1 MNNRNMPFSLE
12 AEKSVLGASF
22 LSKFALQKICDELD
36 VDDFYL
42 ESHQKIF
49 KVLKDLNN
57 EGIPVDV
64 TILSDRLESAK
75 ELSQVGNLE
84 YLIELASFVPSTA
97 NVDYYINIVHEKS
110 VLRKLI
116 TAADEITNESYNK
129 DAAVNEILDD
139 AESKIFNVVQRR
151 KTSEFKNI
159 QDVVKKVESD
169 LEKLSEK
176 NSEITGLPTGFYEF
190 DKLTSG
196 LHENELTILAARP
209 GMGKTAFA
217 LNIATNVA
225 RSTNKNV
232 AIFNFEM
239 SAEQL
244 VNRMVSSIGK
254 INFSKFRNG
263 KFNNEDWEK
272 LSESISILDETNI
285 KIDDTPGSTISD
297 IRSKCR
303 RLASS
308 KEGLALVVI
317 DYLQLITGS
326 SKNQNNRQQ
335 EVSEISR
342 GLKMMAMEL
351 HVPVIAL
358 AQLSRSVEGRP
369 DKRPLMSD
377 LRESGSIEQDAD
389 MVGFLYRDDYY
400 NKEAMNNDTSITEFI
415 IGKNRNGPT
424 KTVEFV
430 FKGDIVTFLN
440 FEKRDLDENFES
452 NKE

>member
-1 MNNRNMPFSLE
+1 MNNRNVPYSLE
-12 AEKSVLGASF
+12 AEQSVLGSAF
-22 LSKFALQKICDELD
+22 LSKGALQKICDELTTE
-36 VDDFYL
+36 DFYL

-49 KVLKDLNN
+49 DVLKDLNS
-57 EGIPVDV
+57 EGIPVDI
-64 TILSDRLESAK
+64 TILTDRLESAK
-75 ELSQVGNLE
+75 ELSSVGNLE
-84 YLIELASFVPSTA
+84 YLVEIANFVPSA
-97 NVDYYINIVHEKS
+97 SNVDYYIKIVHDKS

-116 TAADEITNESYNK
+116 EASNEISNASYTS
-129 DAAVNEILDD
+129 DGPVNEILDE
-139 AESKIFNVVQRR
+139 AESKIFNVVQKR
-151 KTSEFKNI
+151 KTSEFRNI
-159 QDVVKKVESD
+159 QDVVFKAQSD
-169 LEKLSEK
+169 LEKLSENK
-176 NSEITGLPTGFYEF
+176 NEITGLSTGFYEF
-190 DKLTSG
+190 DRLTSG
-196 LHENELTILAARP
+196 LHEHELIILAARP

-225 RSTNKNV
+225 RGTKKNV

-244 VNRMVSSIGK
+244 VNRMFSSIGQ
-254 INFSKFRNG
+254 INFGKFRNG
-263 KFNNEDWEK
+263 NFDNEDWK
-272 LSESISILDETNI
+272 RLSESVSILADTNI

-308 KEGLALVVI
+308 SEGLALVVI

-326 SKNQNNRQQ
+326 AKNANNRQQ
-335 EVSEISR
+335 EVAEISR

-400 NKEAMNNDTSITEFI
+400 NKEAMNNDVSISEFI

-424 KTVEFV
+424 KTIEFL
-430 FKGDIVTFLN
+430 FKGSTVTFAN
-440 FEKRDLDENFES
+440 YQ
-452 NKE
+452 KEEGKE

>member
-1 MNNRNMPFSLE
+1 MNNKNIPYSLE
-12 AEKSVLGASF
+12 AEQSVLGSAF
-22 LSKFALQKICDELD
+22 LSKLALQKICDELD
-36 VDDFYL
+36 VEDFYL

-49 KVLKDLNN
+49 EVLKDLNS
-57 EGIPVDV
+57 EGIPVDI
-64 TILSDRLESAK
+64 TIITDRLESAK
-75 ELSQVGNLE
+75 ELSSVGNLE
-84 YLIELASFVPSTA
+84 YLIEIANFVPSA
-97 NVDYYINIVHEKS
+97 SNVDYYIKIVHDKS
-110 VLRKLI
+110 ILRKLI
-116 TAADEITNESYNK
+116 EASNEISVSSYTS
-129 DAAVNEILDD
+129 DGPVNEILDA
-139 AESKIFNVVQRR
+139 AESKIFNVVQKR
-151 KTSEFKNI
+151 KTGEFRNI
-159 QDVVKKVESD
+159 QDVVFKAQSD
-169 LEKLSEK
+169 LEILSENK
-176 NSEITGLPTGFYEF
+176 NEITGLSTGFYEF

-196 LHENELTILAARP
+196 LHENELIILAARP

-217 LNIATNVA
+217 LNIASNVA
-225 RSTNKNV
+225 RNTKKNV

-244 VNRMVSSIGK
+244 VNRMFSSIGQ
-254 INFSKFRNG
+254 INFGKFRNG
-263 KFNNEDWEK
+263 NFDNEDWK
-272 LSESISILDETNI
+272 RLSESVSILAETNI

-303 RLASS
+303 RLAST
-308 KEGLALVVI
+308 KEGLALIVI

-326 SKNQNNRQQ
+326 AKNASNRQQ

-400 NKEAMNNDTSITEFI
+400 NKEAMGNDVSISEFI

-424 KTVEFV
+424 KTIEFI
-430 FKGDIVTFLN
+430 FKGSTVTFAN
-440 FEKRDLDENFES
+440 YQRENNE
-452 NKE
+452 E

>member
-1 MNNRNMPFSLE
+1 MNNRNVPYSLE
-12 AEKSVLGASF
+12 AEQSVLGSAF
-22 LSKFALQKICDELD
+22 LSKGALQKICDELTTE
-36 VDDFYL
+36 DFYL

-49 KVLKDLNN
+49 DVLKDLNS
-57 EGIPVDV
+57 EGIPVDI
-64 TILSDRLESAK
+64 TILTDRLESAK
-75 ELSQVGNLE
+75 ELSSVGNLE
-84 YLIELASFVPSTA
+84 YLVEIANFVPSA
-97 NVDYYINIVHEKS
+97 SNVDYYIKIVHDKS

-116 TAADEITNESYNK
+116 EASNEISNASYTS
-129 DAAVNEILDD
+129 DGPVNEILDE
-139 AESKIFNVVQRR
+139 AESKIFNVVQKR
-151 KTSEFKNI
+151 KVSEFRNI
-159 QDVVKKVESD
+159 QDVVFKAQAD
-169 LEKLSEK
+169 LEKLSEQK
-176 NSEITGLPTGFYEF
+176 SDITGLSTGFYEF
-190 DKLTSG
+190 DRLTSG
-196 LHENELTILAARP
+196 LHENELMILAARP

-225 RSTNKNV
+225 RGTKKNV

-244 VNRMVSSIGK
+244 VNRMFSSIGQ
-254 INFSKFRNG
+254 INFGKFRNG
-263 KFNNEDWEK
+263 NFDNEDWK
-272 LSESISILDETNI
+272 RLSESVSILADTNI

-308 KEGLALVVI
+308 SEGLALVVI

-326 SKNQNNRQQ
+326 AKNANNRQQ
-335 EVSEISR
+335 EVAEISR

-400 NKEAMNNDTSITEFI
+400 NKEAMNNDVSISEFI

-424 KTVEFV
+424 KTIEFL
-430 FKGDIVTFLN
+430 FKGSTVTFAN
-440 FEKRDLDENFES
+440 YQ
-452 NKE
+452 KEEGKE

>member
-1 MNNRNMPFSLE
+1 MERREVPYSLE
-12 AEKSVLGASF
+12 AEQSVLGSAF
-22 LSKFALQKICDELD
+22 LSKDALTKICDDLNE
-36 VDDFYL
+36 DDFYL
-42 ESHQKIF
+42 DSHKIIYS
-49 KVLKDLNN
+49 VLKDLHD
-57 EGIPVDV
+57 EGIPVDITIV
-64 TILSDRLESAK
+64 TDRLESSG
-75 ELSQVGNLE
+75 ELTKVGNID
-84 YLIELASFVPSTA
+84 YLVEIANFVPSAA
-97 NVDYYINIVHEKS
+97 NVEYYINIVHDKS

-116 TAADEITNESYNK
+116 EVS
-129 DAAVNEILDD
+129 NEISADSYTFDGPINNALDN
-139 AESKIFNVVQRR
+139 AESKIFNIVNKR
-151 KTSEFKNI
+151 KTSEFRNI
-159 QDVVKKVESD
+159 QDVVYKAQSD
-169 LEKLSEK
+169 LEKLSENK
-176 NSEITGLPTGFYEF
+176 SEITGVATGFYDL

-196 LHENELTILAARP
+196 FHENELIIIAARP

-225 RSTNKNV
+225 RTTKQNV

-244 VNRMVSSIGK
+244 VNRMLSSIGQ

-263 KFNNEDWEK
+263 NFDNDDWKK
-272 LSESISILDETNI
+272 LGEGVSILADTNI
-285 KIDDTPGSTISD
+285 QIDDTAGSTISD

-308 KEGLALVVI
+308 KEGLAMVVI
-317 DYLQLITGS
+317 DYLQLINGTNKS
-326 SKNQNNRQQ
+326 NQNNRQQ
-335 EVSEISR
+335 EVSDISR

-358 AQLSRSVEGRP
+358 AQLSRAVEGRP

-400 NKEAMNNDTSITEFI
+400 NKEAMNKDVSVSEFI

-424 KTVEFV
+424 KTIEFL
-430 FKGDIVTFLN
+430 FKGSTVTFAN
-440 FEKRDLDENFES
+440 YQGES
-452 NKE
+452 KKE

>member
-1 MNNRNMPFSLE
+1 MNNKNIPYSLE
-12 AEKSVLGASF
+12 AEQSVLGSAF
-22 LSKFALQKICDELD
+22 LSKLALQKICDELD
-36 VDDFYL
+36 VEDFYL

-49 KVLKDLNN
+49 EVLKDLNS
-57 EGIPVDV
+57 EGIPVDI
-64 TILSDRLESAK
+64 TIITDRLESAK
-75 ELSQVGNLE
+75 ELSSVGNLE
-84 YLIELASFVPSTA
+84 YLIEIANFVPSA
-97 NVDYYINIVHEKS
+97 SNVDYYIKIVHDKS

-116 TAADEITNESYNK
+116 EASNEITTASYTT
-129 DAAVNEILDD
+129 DAPVNEILDE
-139 AESKIFNVVQRR
+139 AESKIFNVVQKR
-151 KTSEFKNI
+151 KTSEFRNI
-159 QDVVKKVESD
+159 QDVVFKAQSD
-169 LEKLSEK
+169 LEKLSENK
-176 NSEITGLPTGFYEF
+176 SEITGLSTGFYEF

-196 LHENELTILAARP
+196 LHENELIILAARP

-217 LNIATNVA
+217 LNIASNVA
-225 RSTNKNV
+225 RNTNKNV

-244 VNRMVSSIGK
+244 VNRMFSSIGQ
-254 INFSKFRNG
+254 INFGKFRNG
-263 KFNNEDWEK
+263 NFDNEDWK
-272 LSESISILDETNI
+272 RLSESVSILADTNI

-303 RLASS
+303 RLASTN
-308 KEGLALVVI
+308 EGLALVVI

-326 SKNQNNRQQ
+326 AKNANNRQQ

-400 NKEAMNNDTSITEFI
+400 NKEAMNSDVSISEFI

-424 KTVEFV
+424 KTIEFI
-430 FKGDIVTFLN
+430 FKGSTVTFAN
-440 FEKRDLDENFES
+440 YQREANEE
-452 NKE
+452 

>member
-1 MNNRNMPFSLE
+1 
-12 AEKSVLGASF
+12 
-22 LSKFALQKICDELD
+22 ALTKICDDLNE
-36 VDDFYL
+36 DDFYL
-42 ESHQKIF
+42 DSHKIIYS
-49 KVLKDLNN
+49 VLKDLHD
-57 EGIPVDV
+57 EGIPVDITIV
-64 TILSDRLESAK
+64 TDRLESSG
-75 ELSQVGNLE
+75 ELTKVGNID
-84 YLIELASFVPSTA
+84 YLVEIANFVPSAA
-97 NVDYYINIVHEKS
+97 NVEYYINIVHDKS

-116 TAADEITNESYNK
+116 EVS
-129 DAAVNEILDD
+129 NEISADSYTFDGPINNALDN
-139 AESKIFNVVQRR
+139 AESKIFNIVNKR
-151 KTSEFKNI
+151 KTSEFRNI
-159 QDVVKKVESD
+159 QDVVYKAQSD
-169 LEKLSEK
+169 LEKLSENK
-176 NSEITGLPTGFYEF
+176 SEITGVATGFYDL

-196 LHENELTILAARP
+196 FHENELIIIAARP

-225 RSTNKNV
+225 RSTKKNV

-244 VNRMVSSIGK
+244 VNRMLSSIGQ

-263 KFNNEDWEK
+263 NFDNDDWKK
-272 LSESISILDETNI
+272 LGEGVSVLADTNI
-285 KIDDTPGSTISD
+285 KIDDTAGSTISD

-308 KEGLALVVI
+308 KEGLAMVVI
-317 DYLQLITGS
+317 DYLQLINGTNKS
-326 SKNQNNRQQ
+326 NQNNRQQ
-335 EVSEISR
+335 EVSDISR

-358 AQLSRSVEGRP
+358 AQLSRAVEGRP

-400 NKEAMNNDTSITEFI
+400 NKEAMNNDVSVSEFI

-424 KTVEFV
+424 KTIEFL
-430 FKGDIVTFLN
+430 FKGSTVTFAN
-440 FEKRDLDENFES
+440 YQGES
-452 NKE
+452 KKE

>member
-1 MNNRNMPFSLE
+1 MERREVPYSKE
-12 AEKSVLGASF
+12 AEQSVLGSAF
-22 LSKFALQKICDELD
+22 LSKDALTKICDDLNE
-36 VDDFYL
+36 DDFYL
-42 ESHQKIF
+42 DSHKIIYS
-49 KVLKDLNN
+49 VLKDLHD
-57 EGIPVDV
+57 EGIPVDITIV
-64 TILSDRLESAK
+64 TDRLESAGDLAK
-75 ELSQVGNLE
+75 IGNVDYLVEIANFVPTASNLE
-84 YLIELASFVPSTA
+84 
-97 NVDYYINIVHEKS
+97 YYINIVHDKS

-116 TAADEITNESYNK
+116 EVSNEISAESYVFDGPINS
-129 DAAVNEILDD
+129 ALDN
-139 AESKIFNVVQRR
+139 AESKIFNIVNKR
-151 KTSEFKNI
+151 KTSEFRNI
-159 QDVVKKVESD
+159 QDVVYKAQSD
-169 LEKLSEK
+169 LEKLSENK
-176 NSEITGLPTGFYEF
+176 SEITGVATGFYDL

-196 LHENELTILAARP
+196 FHENELIIIAARP

-225 RSTNKNV
+225 KNTKKNV

-244 VNRMVSSIGK
+244 VNRMLSSLGQ

-263 KFNNEDWEK
+263 NFDNDDWKK
-272 LSESISILDETNI
+272 LGEGVSILADTNI
-285 KIDDTPGSTISD
+285 QIDDTAGSTISD

-308 KEGLALVVI
+308 KEGLAMVVI
-317 DYLQLITGS
+317 DYLQLINGTNKS
-326 SKNQNNRQQ
+326 NQNNRQQ
-335 EVSEISR
+335 EVSDISR

-358 AQLSRSVEGRP
+358 AQLSRAVEGRP

-400 NKEAMNNDTSITEFI
+400 NKEAMNKDVSISEFI

-424 KTVEFV
+424 KTIEFL
-430 FKGDIVTFLN
+430 FKGSTVTFAN
-440 FEKRDLDENFES
+440 YEG
-452 NKE
+452 NKGE

>member
-1 MNNRNMPFSLE
+1 MERREVPYSLE
-12 AEKSVLGASF
+12 AEQSVLGSAF
-22 LSKFALQKICDELD
+22 LSKDALTKICDDLNE
-36 VDDFYL
+36 DDFYL
-42 ESHQKIF
+42 DSHKIIYN
-49 KVLKDLNN
+49 VLKDLHD
-57 EGIPVDV
+57 EGIPVDITIV
-64 TILSDRLESAK
+64 TDRLDSSG
-75 ELSQVGNLE
+75 ELTKIGNID
-84 YLIELASFVPSTA
+84 YLVEIANFVPSAA
-97 NVDYYINIVHEKS
+97 NLEYYINIVHDKS

-116 TAADEITNESYNK
+116 EVS
-129 DAAVNEILDD
+129 NEISADSYTFDGPINNALDS
-139 AESKIFNVVQRR
+139 AESKIFNIVNKR
-151 KTSEFKNI
+151 KTSEFRNI
-159 QDVVKKVESD
+159 QDVVYKAQSD
-169 LEKLSEK
+169 LEKLSENK
-176 NSEITGLPTGFYEF
+176 SEITGVATGFYDL

-196 LHENELTILAARP
+196 FHENELIIIAARP

-244 VNRMVSSIGK
+244 VNRMLSSIGQ

-263 KFNNEDWEK
+263 NFDNDDWKK
-272 LSESISILDETNI
+272 LGEGVSVLADTNI
-285 KIDDTPGSTISD
+285 KIDDTAGSTISD

-308 KEGLALVVI
+308 KEGLAMVVI
-317 DYLQLITGS
+317 DYLQLINGT
-326 SKNQNNRQQ
+326 SKSNQNNRQQ
-335 EVSEISR
+335 EVSDISR

-358 AQLSRSVEGRP
+358 AQLSRAVEGRP

-400 NKEAMNNDTSITEFI
+400 NKEAMNKDVSVSEFI

-424 KTVEFV
+424 KTIEFL
-430 FKGDIVTFLN
+430 FKGSTVTFAN
-440 FEKRDLDENFES
+440 YQGES
-452 NKE
+452 KKE

>member
-1 MNNRNMPFSLE
+1 MERREVPYSLE
-12 AEKSVLGASF
+12 AEQSVLGSAF
-22 LSKFALQKICDELD
+22 LSKDALTKICDDLNE
-36 VDDFYL
+36 DDFYL
-42 ESHQKIF
+42 DSHKIIYS
-49 KVLKDLNN
+49 VLKDLHD
-57 EGIPVDV
+57 EGIPVDITIV
-64 TILSDRLESAK
+64 TDRLESSG
-75 ELSQVGNLE
+75 ELTKVGNID
-84 YLIELASFVPSTA
+84 YLVEIANFVPSAA
-97 NVDYYINIVHEKS
+97 NVEYYINIVHDKS

-116 TAADEITNESYNK
+116 EVS
-129 DAAVNEILDD
+129 NEISADSYTFDGPINNALDN
-139 AESKIFNVVQRR
+139 AESKIFNIVNKR
-151 KTSEFKNI
+151 KTSEFRNI
-159 QDVVKKVESD
+159 QDVVYKAQSD
-169 LEKLSEK
+169 LEKLSENK
-176 NSEITGLPTGFYEF
+176 SEITGVATGFYDL

-196 LHENELTILAARP
+196 FHENELIILAARP

-225 RSTNKNV
+225 RSTKQNV

-244 VNRMVSSIGK
+244 VNRMLSSIGQ

-263 KFNNEDWEK
+263 NFDNDDWKK
-272 LSESISILDETNI
+272 LGEAVSVLADTNI
-285 KIDDTPGSTISD
+285 KIDDTAGSTISD

-308 KEGLALVVI
+308 KDGLAMVVI
-317 DYLQLITGS
+317 DYLQLINGT
-326 SKNQNNRQQ
+326 SKSNQNNRQQ
-335 EVSEISR
+335 EVSDISR

-358 AQLSRSVEGRP
+358 AQLSRAVEGRP

-400 NKEAMNNDTSITEFI
+400 NKEAMNNDVSVSEFI

-424 KTVEFV
+424 KTIEFL
-430 FKGDIVTFLN
+430 FKGSTVTFAN
-440 FEKRDLDENFES
+440 YQGES
-452 NKE
+452 KKE